1 MSMSL
6 QSVEIIKKL
15 KESIESITGENYTD
29 LTKAVQALKDSSGG
43 GQSEEFIGVKYLE
56 VDETTQ
62 LPTVADARS
71 LDKSSIKTNRMTY
84 GLFWNMNGDL
94 NGGLN
99 VALKEIYMPEKPT
112 VLNSTFVKCFS
123 LEIIHGNLEKVTQLA
138 SCFDGCTALS
148 NIPYMPNVTYIGGNT
163 FRNCTSLTSINIYKK
178 TTTFASTAF
187 TGCTNLTDIYVP
199 WAEGEVANAPW
210 GAPNENLVIHY
221 NTTYDENHN
230 PIIE

>member
-6 QSVEIIKKL
+6 QSVEIIKNL

-71 LDKSSIKTNRMTY
+71 LDKSDIKTNRMTY

-99 VALKEIYMPEKPT
+99 VALKEIYMPEKTT
-112 VLNSTFVKCFS
+112 VLNNTFVKCFS

-138 SCFDGCTALS
+138 QCFDGCTALS
-148 NIPYMPNVTYIGGNT
+148 EIPYMPNVTYIGGNT

-178 TTTFASTAF
+178 TTTFTATAF

-221 NTTYDENHN
+221 NTIYDENHN
-230 PIIE
+230 PITE